1 MRFTSYLLLVLNI
14 FYLSCTSS
22 AEDDTEAIL
31 SYVEANKLSI
41 TDTLSGVLVCV
52 VKEGSIEKP
61 KIDSTKS
68 VTFIVVGEYLDGTAF
83 DNNASENATTI
94 NMSVMLEGL
103 RLGMTKFGRGGSG
116 TIIVPPSL
124 GFGGNPP
131 RGIRPNATLAYK
143 IQLVDFN

>member
-68 VTFIVVGEYLDGTAF
+68 VTFIVLGEYLDGTAF

-103 RLGMTKFGRGGSG
+103 RLGGRGGSG